1 MVVTAGTKNVMKT
14 TLDLTV
20 KNSAMQLVKA
30 ATEVQVFVIT
40 AVMLDGK
47 GNFVKK
53 NVQSDYMAIIATTT
67 VVIV

>member
-1 MVVTAGTKNVMKT
+1 
-14 TLDLTV
+14 
-20 KNSAMQLVKA
+20 MQRVKA
-30 ATEVQVFVIT
+30 ATKVQVFVIT

-53 NVQSDYMAIIATTT
+53 NVQSDYMAITATTL